1 MDLKINW
8 WFFVEE
14 EKRNL
19 MVVLFLCGVVKVD
32 RKLREKVANGGGYGG
47 EKEEAFSVILFSRE
61 RRKRKRNR
69 LSKGFLFH

>member
-1 MDLKINW
+1 
-8 WFFVEE
+8 
-14 EKRNL
+14 
-19 MVVLFLCGVVKVD
+19 MVVLFLYGVVKVD